1 MMTETKKLDIT
12 AAPTPNPNTIKFMP
26 PTAFFEAGSI
36 DFPNREKAEGS
47 LLPEELF
54 SIDGVVG
61 VMVGFNF
68 VSVTKDGAA
77 RWEDVL
83 EDIRNVLQSVIGS
96 GEAVVA
102 EAHLEAA
109 KISAEGD
116 GDIAK
121 RIIKILDEEIRPAV
135 AMDGGD
141 VAFQSFVNGVV
152 TLELKGACSNC
163 PASTMTL
170 KMGIENRLKEDIPEV
185 TDVIAAM

>member
-1 MMTETKKLDIT
+1 MSEQKKLNIT

-26 PTAFFEAGSI
+26 PESFFEGGTV
-36 DFPNREKAEGS
+36 DFPTRDRAEGN

-61 VMVGFNF
+61 VMVGSNF

-83 EDIRNVLQSVIGS
+83 EDIRNSLDEVIGS
-96 GEAVVA
+96 GEQVISDDSLV
-102 EAHLEAA
+102 EAA
-109 KISAEGD
+109 KAVEVSGEVAQ
-116 GDIAK
+116 
-121 RIIKILDEEIRPAV
+121 RIITILNEEIRPAV

-141 VAFQSFVNGVV
+141 VAFKSFENGIV
-152 TLELKGACSNC
+152 TLELQGACSNC

-170 KMGIENRLKEDIPEV
+170 KMGIENRLKEEIPEV
-185 TDVIAAM
+185 EEVVASA

>member
-1 MMTETKKLDIT
+1 MSNTKKINIT

-26 PTAFFEAGSI
+26 PESFFDGGTI
-36 DFPNREKAEGS
+36 DFPTRSKAEGN

-61 VMVGFNF
+61 VMVGSNF

-83 EDIRNVLQSVIGS
+83 EDIRSVLDEIVGS
-96 GEAVVA
+96 GEQVVSDSSLA
-102 EAHLEAA
+102 EAA
-109 KISAEGD
+109 KSVEASGE
-116 GDIAK
+116 IAQ
-121 RIIKILDEEIRPAV
+121 RIITILNEEIRPAV

-141 VAFQSFVNGVV
+141 VAFKSFENGVV
-152 TLELKGACSNC
+152 TLELQGACSNC

-170 KMGIENRLKEDIPEV
+170 KMGIENRLKEEIPEV
-185 TDVIAAM
+185 EEVIASQ